1 MTEKDTLEVRIEF
14 IKTEIHLLDQLIET
28 NQNTYRDIIE
38 CSHTGIESP
47 DDARFYAGKILAY
60 QNVMSHLYDLLY
72 LYYSLKGEQFNG
84 NIEVH

>member
-14 IKTEIHLLDQLIET
+14 IKNEIRLLKALIET
-28 NQNTYRDIIE
+28 NQKTYRDII
-38 CSHTGIESP
+38 GIENCG
-47 DDARFYAGKILAY
+47 DDKFYLGKILAY